1 MPRKFKVIVSHEA
14 EKMLLEHMR
23 FLANVSIPA
32 SKRFLA
38 SFKDAKQSL
47 AAFPLS
53 GPYEDEASLP
63 PETYRTYLFY
73 GRYKILYE
81 VVENE
86 IYIDAIIDCRQD
98 TGSFGFLQD

>member
-53 GPYEDEASLP
+53 GPYEDETSLP
-63 PETYRTYLFY
+63 PKHTERICFMAATKFCM
-73 GRYKILYE
+73 K
-81 VVENE
+81 
-86 IYIDAIIDCRQD
+86 
-98 TGSFGFLQD
+98 S

>member
-1 MPRKFKVIVSHEA
+1 MPKKFRVIVSQEA
-14 EKMLLEHMR
+14 ERMLLEHMR

-32 SKRFLA
+32 SKRFLT

-47 AAFPLS
+47 ADFPLS

-63 PETYRTYLFY
+63 SETYRKYLFY

-81 VVENE
+81 VEGDKV
-86 IYIDAIIDCRQD
+86 YIDATVDCRQD
-98 TGSFGFLQD
+98 TGSFGFLRD